1 LSARAIRL
9 SSLLRAAGVEPVAG
23 VDVDPDILGTALD
36 SRRVGQGDIFFAIR
50 GFEHDGEAF
59 APNAIH
65 RGARAVVAASPRP
78 DWVDPEVAWVFVE
91 QPRRA
96 AGLIS
101 RQYYCRPDE
110 ALTLVGI
117 TGTNGKTTVTYL
129 LEAIASA
136 ADRRVGRVGTVGYA
150 FDGDEVEAP
159 RTTPEAPELYR
170 LLAEMRDRAIEIVAI
185 EVSSHAL
192 ALSRVEGARFALA
205 AFLNLGRDHL
215 DFHEDEADYFEAK
228 ARLFDGLGPAQHAVL
243 PADSSHGETLRR
255 RTRARVW
262 TFGRSEA
269 ATVRLRDERCDIDGS
284 AAVLETPAG
293 ALRVRSSLPGRFN
306 LDNVAAAAACAL
318 ALDLPAE
325 AVAAGVR
332 GLGPVPGRAEKVDR
346 GQPFAVLVDYAHTED
361 ALRSLLSW
369 LRELSGGRLRVVFGC
384 GGDRDQGKRF
394 GMGRVAAG
402 LADRLYLTSD
412 NPRREDPLRIID
424 EIHAGV
430 VSVDGGSQRCSIHV
444 DREEAIRT
452 AIAEAAAGDVI
463 VVAGKGHE
471 TTQTI
476 GERLL
481 PFDDRVVAA
490 RALEERGWQDDRHA
504 DA

>member
-293 ALRVRSSLPGRFN
+293 ALR
-306 LDNVAAAAACAL
+306 
-318 ALDLPAE
+318 